1 MSASWDGSIS
11 ESVSWDV
18 VSVVVVVNK
27 KKYNIFI
34 IIAVDRSLLQGVKLL
49 V

>member
-27 KKYNIFI
+27 KIKKYNNIIF
-34 IIAVDRSLLQGVKLL
+34 LLLL
-49 V
+49 P